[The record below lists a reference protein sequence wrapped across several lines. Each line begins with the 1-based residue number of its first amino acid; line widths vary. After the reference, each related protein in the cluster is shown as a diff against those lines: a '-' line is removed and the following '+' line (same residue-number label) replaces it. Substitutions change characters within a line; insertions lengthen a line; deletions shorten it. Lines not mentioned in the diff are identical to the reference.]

1 MKRNS
6 STFGAMF
13 KEFKKDKNTTYTY
26 VARNHKDGGGYNKVE
41 GGYKIGIGIHSDM
54 GQKNGTQNRVGIVA
68 HESGHVWRKKH
79 NLDPAMPTFPTLSAP
94 QNAQMQNANNAALSS
109 YNESF
114 VNARNTS
121 ELGASHIENM
131 VLSELMNSNKAAYNG
146 LDLRGTYYGGLQL
159 TTNVVNGQI
168 VRDKREADLNTLQS
182 PRDRNYYLNTKFN
195 LYKDHGIPQPEDE

>member
-1 MKRNS
+1 
-6 STFGAMF
+6 
-13 KEFKKDKNTTYTY
+13 
-26 VARNHKDGGGYNKVE
+26 
-41 GGYKIGIGIHSDM
+41 
-54 GQKNGTQNRVGIVA
+54 
-68 HESGHVWRKKH
+68 
-79 NLDPAMPTFPTLSAP
+79 
-94 QNAQMQNANNAALSS
+94 MQNANNAALSN

-131 VLSELMNSNKAAYNG
+131 VLSELMNSNKAVYNG

-168 VRDKREADLNTLQS
+168 VRDKREDDLNTLQS

-195 LYKDHGIPQPEDE
+195 